1 MTRRIADSA
10 PSGRAARTSLWL
22 VASLLSASSA
32 VACSAILGFEERTL
46 DPNAAAGD
54 ASNESSPNDAASDGK
69 GDAPVG
75 SPGAPADVIVAP
87 VPVLG
92 NVTTLAGSGTATW
105 TDGTGAAASFNHPYG
120 IAVSPVDGNV
130 YVADGDNHRIRK
142 LTVAG
147 IVTTFA
153 GSGVGGFADSTTPL
167 AAQFNIPGGLAF
179 DKAGAL
185 YVPEFSNNRVRKVST
200 VGAVSTY
207 AGTGAPD
214 WVDGTSDVAAF
225 NQPLSVAVDAAG
237 NTYVADYTNHR
248 IRKITTAGVV
258 STLAGSGVATFADGT
273 GDQASFNSPAG
284 IAVAS
289 NGDVYV
295 SDNANNRIRKITPA
309 GVVTTFAGSGT
320 PVFGD
325 GTGIAAGVNK
335 PTGIVWYPPTGD
347 IYFNDSGNAKVR
359 RITPAGVVTTL
370 AGDDDGYADG
380 MGTAAKFRSL
390 QGIAV
395 DPVGQIYIADY
406 NNHRIR
412 KLFVLG
418 VGRLAVSWSA
428 PQVSGASDI
437 LSYTATAT
445 APGQPTKTCTS
456 MTIPKCTIAG
466 LTTAVAYS
474 VSVTATNVAG
484 TGVASAVGSGT
495 PN

>member
-1 MTRRIADSA
+1 MGRISNSLRVSRA
-10 PSGRAARTSLWL
+10 PRTSLWL
-22 VASLLSASSA
+22 GASLLFASSA
-32 VACSAILGFEERTL
+32 LACSAILGFEERTL
-46 DPNAAAGD
+46 DPNASGAD
-54 ASNESSPNDAASDGK
+54 ASNESSTDGAASDGK

-75 SPGAPADVIVAP
+75 SPSAPVDVIVAP

-105 TDGTGAAASFNHPYG
+105 TDGTGAMASFNHPYG

-153 GSGVGGFADSTTPL
+153 GSGVGGFADSPTPL
-167 AAQFNIPGGLAF
+167 MAQFNIPGGLAF
-179 DKAGAL
+179 DKAGSL

-200 VGAVSTY
+200 
-207 AGTGAPD
+207 AGVVTTHAGSGAPD
-214 WVDGTSDVAAF
+214 WVDGAPDIAAF
-225 NQPLSVAVDAAG
+225 NQPLSVAGDGAG
-237 NTYVADYTNHR
+237 NSYVADYTNHR
-248 IRKITTAGVV
+248 IRKVSPLGVV

-284 IAVAS
+284 IAVTAS
-289 NGDVYV
+289 GDVYV
-295 SDNANNRIRKITPA
+295 SDNANNRIRKITSA

-325 GTGIAAGVNK
+325 GVGTAAGINK
-335 PTGIVWYPPTGD
+335 PTGIAWYLPTGD

-370 AGDDDGYADG
+370 AGDDDGFADG

-390 QGIAV
+390 QGMAV

-418 VGRLAVSWSA
+418 VGRLAVSWTP

-445 APGQPTKTCTS
+445 APGRPTKTCTS
-456 MTIPKCTIAG
+456 MTIPKCTIGG
-466 LTTAVAYS
+466 LTTAAAYS
-474 VSVTATNVAG
+474 VSVTATNVVGAG
-484 TGVASAVGSGT
+484 AASAVGAGT